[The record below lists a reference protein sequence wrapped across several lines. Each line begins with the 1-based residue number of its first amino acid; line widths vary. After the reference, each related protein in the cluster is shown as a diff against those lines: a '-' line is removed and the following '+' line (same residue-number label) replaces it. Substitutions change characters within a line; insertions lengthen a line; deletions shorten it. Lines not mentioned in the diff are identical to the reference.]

1 MYPITGTRTDAP
13 WWNISLNPCRG
24 ETMDSRAWSAR
35 AFGPLLSGGIAFVE
49 IGQKPWS
56 DYVTWWES
64 FVRDI
69 ACHGPIGP
77 IFIYSC
83 LFAFCIFP
91 PKFLSS
97 RVREQ
102 PFAAGKQIFK
112 SAAPKT
118 NLKKIFFFFLE
129 IAVED
134 PSRREQTRSAR
145 SRASNYYFFFFSKE
159 KSQKKI
165 LEHEK
170 TTFELRCVWSA
181 ASRCHGPWGYRNRID
196 IYFLKYSFQKSKKTK
211 QKRTKWGMEKE
222 KNPSEEATWCLIS
235 QQFSNG
241 SF

>member
-1 MYPITGTRTDAP
+1 M
-13 WWNISLNPCRG
+13 
-24 ETMDSRAWSAR
+24 
-35 AFGPLLSGGIAFVE
+35 
-49 IGQKPWS
+49 
-56 DYVTWWES
+56 
-64 FVRDI
+64 RDI

-83 LFAFCIFP
+83 LFGFCIFP

-145 SRASNYYFFFFSKE
+145 SRASNYYYFFFPR
-159 KSQKKI
+159 KSPKKKFWNTRK
-165 LEHEK
+165 LHLNCVV
-170 TTFELRCVWSA
+170 FEALRRVVMD
-181 ASRCHGPWGYRNRID
+181 RGGIVIEL
-196 IYFLKYSFQKSKKTK
+196 IYIF
-211 QKRTKWGMEKE
+211 
-222 KNPSEEATWCLIS
+222 
-235 QQFSNG
+235 
-241 SF
+241 